1 MAVILTVKGV
11 LPGYSTL
18 PGVLNAVRPS
28 PFASSTADRP
38 QKKQKQRSCQAC
50 TKFIPSLKMASCRCA
65 QRIWSLIF
73 LLLGGS
79 SDLEAAA
86 SHPQLAFTFGAPAS
100 EPGARRNGHSPF
112 ATLRIQNKQS
122 NHRLA
127 GISEQSEKY
136 DDPQRE
142 GERRSTKRAARPHQ
156 SRGAFNA
163 LLDKMAKEES
173 AQSAERAESL
183 LFDRLRTVAIDELT
197 TDDTSA
203 QDLPYDILSFNIVL
217 NAWAKAANAPRAE
230 ALLGRMTHMHGK
242 GIIPFGPN
250 EVSLSTVADAWKR
263 MPSEDVQDN
272 VVETER
278 MLGIMHE
285 MEDNKN
291 CQGIADPIEDLVSF
305 NQELDL
311 FAREGFPEAAET
323 AEMMLFDSI
332 REAATESDGKNVG
345 SDIISFN
352 TVLNCWAKLGN
363 PQRADALLS
372 RLEHL
377 ADIGVLPFG
386 PNAISVSTVI
396 SAWANSKLQRAP
408 YECEAI
414 LTKVEGMFNEED
426 EDISVITPTIHM
438 YAATITAWSR
448 SKRSDAAHRA
458 ERVLE
463 RLEDLCKIT
472 KDNMLKPNSVLYT
485 SIIQCWGRS
494 KDSDALERAER
505 VFQRMKESRDLAVM
519 PTEHTYSALLNAYSN
534 SGLGPTS
541 AERADELLLEVESS
555 ERLLVNVYIYTNAIK
570 AWARSGHPKSGK
582 RADEILRSMIS
593 SDNPLVK
600 PNLFTFT
607 SVLDALIATQEYFPF
622 DAKKFLDM
630 MKDAG
635 VKPDKVMHAK
645 VLRVIEGQGKEC
657 T

>member
-1 MAVILTVKGV
+1 MT
-11 LPGYSTL
+11 
-18 PGVLNAVRPS
+18 
-28 PFASSTADRP
+28 
-38 QKKQKQRSCQAC
+38 
-50 TKFIPSLKMASCRCA
+50 SCRCT
-65 QRIWSLIF
+65 QRIYSLIL

-79 SDLEAAA
+79 SDLEAFAP
-86 SHPQLAFTFGAPAS
+86 HHQLAFTFAPAS
-100 EPGARRNGHSPF
+100 EPGARRNDHNPF
-112 ATLRIQNKQS
+112 ATLRIQNRQS
-122 NHRLA
+122 NYRLA

-136 DDPQRE
+136 DDTQRK
-142 GERRSTKRAARPHQ
+142 GERRSTKRAASPHQ
-156 SRGAFNA
+156 SRGVFNNA
-163 LLDKMAKEES
+163 LDKMAKE
-173 AQSAERAESL
+173 ESL

-217 NAWAKAANAPRAE
+217 NAWAKAANAPWAE

-263 MPSEDVQDN
+263 MPGENVDDN
-272 VVETER
+272 IEETER
-278 MLGIMHE
+278 VLGIMHE
-285 MEDNKN
+285 MEDNKS
-291 CQGIADPIEDLVSF
+291 CKGVADPTEDLVSF

-332 REAATESDGKNVG
+332 REAATESDGKNHVG
-345 SDIISFN
+345 CDIISFN

-386 PNAISVSTVI
+386 PNAISISTVI
-396 SAWANSKLQRAP
+396 SAWANSKLKRSP

-426 EDISVITPTIHM
+426 EDISVDRRKVIPTIHM

-458 ERVLE
+458 ERILE
-463 RLEDLCKIT
+463 RLEDLYKTT

-494 KDSDALERAER
+494 KDCDALERAER
-505 VFQRMKESRDLAVM
+505 VFQRMKESRDQAVM
-519 PTEHTYSALLNAYSN
+519 PTEYTYSALLNAYSN
-534 SGLGPTS
+534 SGLGPKS
-541 AERADELLLEVESS
+541 AERADELLLECESS
-555 ERLLVNVYIYTNAIK
+555 EKLLVNVYIYTNAIK
-570 AWARSGHPKSGK
+570 AWARSGHPKSGE
-582 RADEILRSMIS
+582 RVNEILQSMIS

-600 PNLFTFT
+600 PNIYTF
-607 SVLDALIATQEYFPF
+607 DALIANQECFPF
-622 DAKKFLDM
+622 DAKKFLGM
-630 MKDAG
+630 MKESG

-645 VLRVIEGQGKEC
+645 VLKVIKGQRKE
-657 T
+657 

>member
-1 MAVILTVKGV
+1 MT
-11 LPGYSTL
+11 
-18 PGVLNAVRPS
+18 
-28 PFASSTADRP
+28 
-38 QKKQKQRSCQAC
+38 
-50 TKFIPSLKMASCRCA
+50 SCRCT
-65 QRIWSLIF
+65 QRIYSLIL

-79 SDLEAAA
+79 SDLEAFAP
-86 SHPQLAFTFGAPAS
+86 HHQLAFTFAPAS
-100 EPGARRNGHSPF
+100 EPGARRNDHHPF

-122 NHRLA
+122 NYRLA
-127 GISEQSEKY
+127 NIPEQSEKY
-136 DDPQRE
+136 DDTQRK
-142 GERRSTKRAARPHQ
+142 GERRSTKRAASPHQ
-156 SRGAFNA
+156 SRGAFNNI
-163 LLDKMAKEES
+163 LDKMAKEES

-263 MPSEDVQDN
+263 MPGENVDDN
-272 VVETER
+272 VEEAER
-278 MLGIMHE
+278 VLGIMHE
-285 MEDNKN
+285 MEDNKS
-291 CQGIADPIEDLVSF
+291 CQDFADTTEDLVSF

-332 REAATESDGKNVG
+332 REAATETDGKNHVG
-345 SDIISFN
+345 CDIISFN

-396 SAWANSKLQRAP
+396 SAWANSKLKRSP

-426 EDISVITPTIHM
+426 ENEDISVDRRKVTPTIHM

-458 ERVLE
+458 ERILE
-463 RLEDLCKIT
+463 RLEDLYKTT

-494 KDSDALERAER
+494 KDCDALERAER
-505 VFQRMKESRDLAVM
+505 VFQRMKESRDQAVM
-519 PTEHTYSALLNAYSN
+519 PTEYTYSALLNAYSN
-534 SGLGPTS
+534 SGLGPKS
-541 AERADELLLEVESS
+541 AERADELLLECESS
-555 ERLLVNVYIYTNAIK
+555 EKLLVNVYIYTNAIK

-582 RADEILRSMIS
+582 RVNEILRSMIS
-593 SDNPLVK
+593 SDKPLVK
-600 PNLFTFT
+600 PNLYTFT
-607 SVLDALIATQEYFPF
+607 ASLDALTANQECFPF

-630 MKDAG
+630 MKESG

-645 VLRVIEGQGKEC
+645 VLKVIERQRKE
-657 T
+657 